1 MFDPSAAASRSGS
14 AGGGSVVLIPSGAR
28 WRRILIF
35 TISFVIL
42 SWLTMES
49 LFRYSVQDQNQNS
62 EPRVDDE
69 RCACNCNNITM
80 MINALCVDEVMVA
93 AEVAA
98 ENWNDYEIGDGIKR
112 LWKYKGSRRYEVC
125 ERWPDSLL
133 CEYFTR
139 TDQANDISVLADIV
153 DQWNNT
159 DASHGSSANKNKP
172 SRNITVLHLRL
183 GDGLCGKYDLG
194 SQWDATRCKGA
205 KVGVDTARIP
215 NCWENDTDC
224 YVGREGVFYA
234 YPKHHYVQVA
244 ADLLESLGNSTR
256 IVVVGDPSHWTR
268 NEDMRNG
275 DYSVDFAY
283 RDSVVSFFRSK
294 GFEVQTRCSS
304 GRPDDDFVYM
314 SSAKNFIQGG
324 GGYSKLV
331 SDVVTANGGQV
342 FIPRTQ

>member
-1 MFDPSAAASRSGS
+1 MKL
-14 AGGGSVVLIPSGAR
+14 VLKEFGN
-28 WRRILIF
+28 
-35 TISFVIL
+35 
-42 SWLTMES
+42 M
-49 LFRYSVQDQNQNS
+49 
-62 EPRVDDE
+62 
-69 RCACNCNNITM
+69 
-80 MINALCVDEVMVA
+80 
-93 AEVAA
+93 
-98 ENWNDYEIGDGIKR
+98 
-112 LWKYKGSRRYEVC
+112 GSRRYEVC

-159 DASHGSSANKNKP
+159 NASHGSGANKNKP

-183 GDGLCGKYDLG
+183 GDSLCGIYDLG
-194 SQWDATRCKGA
+194 SQWDRTRCKGA
-205 KVGVDTARIP
+205 KVGVDNARIP

-224 YVGREGVFYA
+224 YAGSEGVLYA
-234 YPKHHYVQVA
+234 YPKQYYVQVV

-256 IVVVGDPSHWTR
+256 IMVVGDPSHWTR

-283 RDSVVSFFRSK
+283 RDSVISFFRSK

-314 SSAKNFIQGG
+314 SSAKNFIE
-324 GGYSKLV
+324 
-331 SDVVTANGGQV
+331 
-342 FIPRTQ
+342 

>member
-1 MFDPSAAASRSGS
+1 MSPSAAANSSGGTGSGLPRSG
-14 AGGGSVVLIPSGAR
+14 AAR
-28 WRRILIF
+28 LRRTLTF

-42 SWLTMES
+42 LQIKLELHFRNS
-49 LFRYSVQDQNQNS
+49 LQDQNQSS

-69 RCACNCNNITM
+69 RCTCNYNNITM

-98 ENWNDYEIGDGIKR
+98 ENWNDYEIGDGVKR
-112 LWKYKGSRRYEVC
+112 IWKYKGSRRYEVC

-133 CEYFTR
+133 CKYYTR
-139 TDQANDISVLADIV
+139 TEKANDISVLADVV

-159 DASHGSSANKNKP
+159 GASHGNSVYKNTP

-183 GDGLCGKYDLG
+183 GDSLCGKYDLG
-194 SQWDATRCKGA
+194 SQWDGTRCKGA
-205 KVGVDTARIP
+205 KVGVDNARIP
-215 NCWENDTDC
+215 DCWENETDC
-224 YVGREGVFYA
+224 YVGSEGFLYA
-234 YPKHHYVQVA
+234 YPKHYYVQVV
-244 ADLLESLGNSTR
+244 ADLLESVRNSTR

-268 NEDMRNG
+268 NKDMRNG

-283 RDSVVSFFRSK
+283 RDSVISFFRSK
-294 GFEVQTRCSS
+294 GFEVQNHCSS

-314 SSAKNFIQGG
+314 GSAKNFIQGG

-331 SDVVTANGGQV
+331 SNVVVANGGQV
-342 FIPRTQ
+342 FIPRTT